1 MNIKTVED
9 LFIHLL
15 SDTYSAEK
23 QLTKALPKLA
33 RATSNEKLSQ
43 AFQSH
48 LEETQGQIERIDQI
62 VESES
67 GIKLKRM
74 KCVAMEGLIEE
85 ANEVIE
91 STEKNEVRDAALIA
105 AAQKVEHYEIASYG
119 TLATLAEQLGYSKAL
134 KLLKETLDEEK
145 QTDLKLTDLAVSNV
159 NRSRLSRI
167 EECKMNYTEH
177 YHDWLRDAHAMEK
190 QAESML
196 ESMASRIE
204 NYPDIKARIEQHIS
218 ETKHQITMLEEV
230 LDRNGISRSVL
241 KDSMSKMAAMGQSIG
256 GMFPSDEIVK
266 GSISGYVFEQ
276 FEIACYT
283 SLLAAAKKAGD
294 TASIPTIEAILKEE
308 MQMADWLIKHIPQ
321 TTEQFLL
328 RSEADGVEAK
338 K

>member
-1 MNIKTVED
+1 
-9 LFIHLL
+9 
-15 SDTYSAEK
+15 
-23 QLTKALPKLA
+23 
-33 RATSNEKLSQ
+33 
-43 AFQSH
+43 
-48 LEETQGQIERIDQI
+48 
-62 VESES
+62 
-67 GIKLKRM
+67 
-74 KCVAMEGLIEE
+74 
-85 ANEVIE
+85 
-91 STEKNEVRDAALIA
+91 
-105 AAQKVEHYEIASYG
+105 
-119 TLATLAEQLGYSKAL
+119 
-134 KLLKETLDEEK
+134 
-145 QTDLKLTDLAVSNV
+145 
-159 NRSRLSRI
+159 
-167 EECKMNYTEH
+167 MNYTEH

-294 TASIPTIEAILKEE
+294 TALMNPLMILVKIIKLRWIHILSYD
-308 MQMADWLIKHIPQ
+308 QMVSRKINNQ
-321 TTEQFLL
+321 TTRCANSIF
-328 RSEADGVEAK
+328 
-338 K
+338 

>member
-1 MNIKTVED
+1 
-9 LFIHLL
+9 
-15 SDTYSAEK
+15 
-23 QLTKALPKLA
+23 
-33 RATSNEKLSQ
+33 
-43 AFQSH
+43 
-48 LEETQGQIERIDQI
+48 
-62 VESES
+62 
-67 GIKLKRM
+67 
-74 KCVAMEGLIEE
+74 
-85 ANEVIE
+85 
-91 STEKNEVRDAALIA
+91 
-105 AAQKVEHYEIASYG
+105 
-119 TLATLAEQLGYSKAL
+119 
-134 KLLKETLDEEK
+134 
-145 QTDLKLTDLAVSNV
+145 
-159 NRSRLSRI
+159 
-167 EECKMNYTEH
+167 MNYTEH

-241 KDSMSKMAAMGQSIG
+241 KDSMSKMAAIGQSIG

-308 MQMADWLIKHIPQ
+308 MQMADWLIKYIPQ

>member
-1 MNIKTVED
+1 
-9 LFIHLL
+9 
-15 SDTYSAEK
+15 
-23 QLTKALPKLA
+23 
-33 RATSNEKLSQ
+33 
-43 AFQSH
+43 
-48 LEETQGQIERIDQI
+48 
-62 VESES
+62 
-67 GIKLKRM
+67 
-74 KCVAMEGLIEE
+74 
-85 ANEVIE
+85 
-91 STEKNEVRDAALIA
+91 
-105 AAQKVEHYEIASYG
+105 
-119 TLATLAEQLGYSKAL
+119 
-134 KLLKETLDEEK
+134 
-145 QTDLKLTDLAVSNV
+145 
-159 NRSRLSRI
+159 
-167 EECKMNYTEH
+167 MNYTEH

-308 MQMADWLIKHIPQ
+308 KQMADWLIKHIPQ

>member
-1 MNIKTVED
+1 
-9 LFIHLL
+9 
-15 SDTYSAEK
+15 
-23 QLTKALPKLA
+23 
-33 RATSNEKLSQ
+33 
-43 AFQSH
+43 
-48 LEETQGQIERIDQI
+48 
-62 VESES
+62 
-67 GIKLKRM
+67 
-74 KCVAMEGLIEE
+74 
-85 ANEVIE
+85 
-91 STEKNEVRDAALIA
+91 
-105 AAQKVEHYEIASYG
+105 
-119 TLATLAEQLGYSKAL
+119 
-134 KLLKETLDEEK
+134 
-145 QTDLKLTDLAVSNV
+145 
-159 NRSRLSRI
+159 
-167 EECKMNYTEH
+167 MNYTEH

-308 MQMADWLIKHIPQ
+308 MQMADWLIKHIP
-321 TTEQFLL
+321 
-328 RSEADGVEAK
+328 
-338 K
+338 

>member
-1 MNIKTVED
+1 
-9 LFIHLL
+9 
-15 SDTYSAEK
+15 
-23 QLTKALPKLA
+23 
-33 RATSNEKLSQ
+33 
-43 AFQSH
+43 
-48 LEETQGQIERIDQI
+48 
-62 VESES
+62 
-67 GIKLKRM
+67 
-74 KCVAMEGLIEE
+74 
-85 ANEVIE
+85 
-91 STEKNEVRDAALIA
+91 
-105 AAQKVEHYEIASYG
+105 
-119 TLATLAEQLGYSKAL
+119 
-134 KLLKETLDEEK
+134 
-145 QTDLKLTDLAVSNV
+145 
-159 NRSRLSRI
+159 
-167 EECKMNYTEH
+167 MNYTEH

-294 TASIPTIEAILKEE
+294 TASIPTIEAI
-308 MQMADWLIKHIPQ
+308 
-321 TTEQFLL
+321 
-328 RSEADGVEAK
+328 
-338 K
+338 

>member
-1 MNIKTVED
+1 
-9 LFIHLL
+9 
-15 SDTYSAEK
+15 
-23 QLTKALPKLA
+23 
-33 RATSNEKLSQ
+33 
-43 AFQSH
+43 
-48 LEETQGQIERIDQI
+48 
-62 VESES
+62 
-67 GIKLKRM
+67 
-74 KCVAMEGLIEE
+74 
-85 ANEVIE
+85 
-91 STEKNEVRDAALIA
+91 
-105 AAQKVEHYEIASYG
+105 
-119 TLATLAEQLGYSKAL
+119 
-134 KLLKETLDEEK
+134 
-145 QTDLKLTDLAVSNV
+145 
-159 NRSRLSRI
+159 
-167 EECKMNYTEH
+167 MNYTEH

-308 MQMADWLIKHIPQ
+308 MQMADWLIK
-321 TTEQFLL
+321 TY
-328 RSEADGVEAK
+328 SADNGTIFTAI
-338 K
+338 

>member
-1 MNIKTVED
+1 
-9 LFIHLL
+9 
-15 SDTYSAEK
+15 
-23 QLTKALPKLA
+23 
-33 RATSNEKLSQ
+33 
-43 AFQSH
+43 
-48 LEETQGQIERIDQI
+48 
-62 VESES
+62 
-67 GIKLKRM
+67 
-74 KCVAMEGLIEE
+74 
-85 ANEVIE
+85 
-91 STEKNEVRDAALIA
+91 
-105 AAQKVEHYEIASYG
+105 
-119 TLATLAEQLGYSKAL
+119 
-134 KLLKETLDEEK
+134 
-145 QTDLKLTDLAVSNV
+145 
-159 NRSRLSRI
+159 
-167 EECKMNYTEH
+167 MNYTEH

-308 MQMADWLIKHIPQ
+308 MQGDAANLLI
-321 TTEQFLL
+321 
-328 RSEADGVEAK
+328 
-338 K
+338 